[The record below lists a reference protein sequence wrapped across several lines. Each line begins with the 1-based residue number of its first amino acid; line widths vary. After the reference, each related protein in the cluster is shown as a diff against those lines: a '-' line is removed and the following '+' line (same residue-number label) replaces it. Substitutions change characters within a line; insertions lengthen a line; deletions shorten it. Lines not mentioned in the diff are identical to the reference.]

1 MQVKINIDGGSRGNP
16 GPGAAAYV
24 ICSLDGK
31 ILAQEGYY
39 LPHCT
44 NNQAEYTALKLALI
58 KAKELGATELFIQ
71 SDSQL
76 LVKQY
81 LGEYKIK
88 HPDLA
93 ARMAYIRRLAAG
105 VIIHIE
111 HVLRHLNKAP
121 DALANK
127 AMDAKQSL
135 GFNPIIH
142 FPPEEPPQ
150 QPQAPHHRH
159 HAENSRHPEQQSYK
173 SEKEVH
179 RPGLEPEFRRWQRLV
194 ITTTL
199 SMQVCSITLVK
210 FTYIHYDSAF
220 LLEPDPCPG
229 TCCCTTDQ
237 KADNGPCINIWKT
250 RLRFS

>member
-1 MQVKINIDGGSRGNP
+1 MLKRAICYNTFMQVKINIDGGSRGNP

-24 ICSLDGK
+24 ICAMDGK
-31 ILAQEGYY
+31 ILAQEGHFM
-39 LPHCT
+39 PHCT

-93 ARMAYIRRLAAG
+93 SRMAVIRRLAAPLTL
-105 VIIHIE
+105 HIE

-127 AMDAKQSL
+127 AMDAKQSV
-135 GFNPIIH
+135 GFNPIVH
-142 FPPEEPPQ
+142 LPADEELSVPAPQGNVVNGVEVSPVVREKSPAKNAAKKPSKKLPQ
-150 QPQAPHHRH
+150 QPD
-159 HAENSRHPEQQSYK
+159 
-173 SEKEVH
+173 
-179 RPGLEPEFRRWQRLV
+179 L
-194 ITTTL
+194 
-199 SMQVCSITLVK
+199 
-210 FTYIHYDSAF
+210 
-220 LLEPDPCPG
+220 
-229 TCCCTTDQ
+229 
-237 KADNGPCINIWKT
+237 
-250 RLRFS
+250 FSGF

>member
-16 GPGAAAYV
+16 GLGAAAYV
-24 ICSLDGK
+24 ICDLNGK
-31 ILAQEGYY
+31 VLSQEGHFMPY
-39 LPHCT
+39 CT

-58 KAKELGATELFIQ
+58 KAAELGATELFIE

-93 ARMAYIRRLAAG
+93 ARMQIIRRLASRFTL
-105 VIIHIE
+105 HIK

-135 GFNPIIH
+135 GFNPIIRL
-142 FPPEEPPQ
+142 PEDDEISSISKDSTVNGVEVTPVIRP
-150 QPQAPHHRH
+150 
-159 HAENSRHPEQQSYK
+159 ETKTNSSNKKASRKRPEQ
-173 SEKEVH
+173 
-179 RPGLEPEFRRWQRLV
+179 
-194 ITTTL
+194 
-199 SMQVCSITLVK
+199 
-210 FTYIHYDSAF
+210 
-220 LLEPDPCPG
+220 PDLFG
-229 TCCCTTDQ
+229 D
-237 KADNGPCINIWKT
+237 
-250 RLRFS
+250 F